1 MSLKERLLEDM
12 KEAMKAREAGK
23 QRVSVIRLARAAIQN
38 AEIAKGGPL
47 SDDDVAAVLARE
59 IKERREAIIEF
70 EKLDRSDQI
79 ERLNEEIAILAEY
92 LPKQLT
98 EEEIRQLVQE
108 TIQQVGAAGAADMG
122 KVMGP
127 LMGKVRGRADG
138 RLVNQIVREMLQ

>member
-38 AEIAKGGPL
+38 AEITKGGPL